1 MVVWVEEAV
10 LDDPLLI
17 SDNKFQIIKDKL
29 VTFRFAIFFYFINTI
44 YS

>member
-10 LDDPLLI
+10 LDDPLLT

-29 VTFRFAIFFYFINTI
+29 VTFRYVFLLEL
-44 YS
+44 